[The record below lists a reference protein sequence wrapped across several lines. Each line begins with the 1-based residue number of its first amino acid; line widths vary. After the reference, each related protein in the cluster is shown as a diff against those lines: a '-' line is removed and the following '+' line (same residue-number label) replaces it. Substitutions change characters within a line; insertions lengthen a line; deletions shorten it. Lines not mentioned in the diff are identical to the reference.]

1 MAVGFGCDAVV
12 ALPAI
17 MLMLTTLISTAIVFF
32 KKKK

>member
-1 MAVGFGCDAVV
+1 MEAGFGCNAVV

-32 KKKK
+32 KKKE